1 MSNAYGKPLY
11 GHASAETAYMVDDY
25 PYGFRKRCRIRYWLE
40 SDPKKGF
47 RFVSQTED
55 PVKLRWNAPKK
66 STYSEWGGAMYLD
79 GNDHVQWAD
88 VNQYSKSPDVARFV
102 AAFPKADMT
111 ILRKVAGMKVAYHR
125 GIISGK
131 LVWKINGVA
140 KPPTET
146 ELGEHRAE
154 AEAWEAIKRSL

>member
-1 MSNAYGKPLY
+1 M
-11 GHASAETAYMVDDY
+11 
-25 PYGFRKRCRIRYWLE
+25 
-40 SDPKKGF
+40 
-47 RFVSQTED
+47 
-55 PVKLRWNAPKK
+55 
-66 STYSEWGGAMYLD
+66 
-79 GNDHVQWAD
+79 
-88 VNQYSKSPDVARFV
+88 ARFV

-154 AEAWEAIKRSL
+154 AEAWEAIKRAL